1 MLKFLGSLFIVSSMT
16 GIGIW
21 KAEEVKHSYQ
31 ALGKIYHLIGM
42 MKNELSYAGSE
53 FGEMFECLS
62 KKVDAPYRNWLLGM
76 KIQME
81 RRDGKTFSEIWE
93 DNVNGFLKESGLGME
108 ALNHLKMLGRNLG
121 GADRQMQ
128 IWSMTLFETNRITD
142 GRDEKRYSNANES
155 ANLSWSK
162 CRHIDYHILDITKEY
177 LVVNEKP

>member
-62 KKVDAPYRNWLLGM
+62 KKMDAPYRNWLLGM

-121 GADRQMQ
+121 
-128 IWSMTLFETNRITD
+128 
-142 GRDEKRYSNANES
+142 RDEKRYSNANES
-155 ANLSWSK
+155 ANLSRSK

>member
-76 KIQME
+76 NIQME
-81 RRDGKTFSEIWE
+81 RRKDIQMRMKVRICLGASAGILITI
-93 DNVNGFLKESGLGME
+93 FL
-108 ALNHLKMLGRNLG
+108 
-121 GADRQMQ
+121 
-128 IWSMTLFETNRITD
+128 I
-142 GRDEKRYSNANES
+142 
-155 ANLSWSK
+155 
-162 CRHIDYHILDITKEY
+162 
-177 LVVNEKP
+177 

>member
-62 KKVDAPYRNWLLGM
+62 KKMDAPYRNWLLGM

-128 IWSMTLFETNRITD
+128 IHGTLFETNRITD

-155 ANLSWSK
+155 ANLSRSK

>member
-62 KKVDAPYRNWLLGM
+62 KKMDAPYRNWLLGM

-81 RRDGKTFSEIWE
+81 RRDGSFKPFKNAGQKSWR
-93 DNVNGFLKESGLGME
+93 S
-108 ALNHLKMLGRNLG
+108 RS
-121 GADRQMQ
+121 ADADLVHG
-128 IWSMTLFETNRITD
+128 TLFETNRITD

-155 ANLSWSK
+155 ANLSRSK

>member
-62 KKVDAPYRNWLLGM
+62 KK
-76 KIQME
+76 ME
-81 RRDGKTFSEIWE
+81 CTISKLAAWNENTDGK
-93 DNVNGFLKESGLGME
+93 
-108 ALNHLKMLGRNLG
+108 
-121 GADRQMQ
+121 
-128 IWSMTLFETNRITD
+128 
-142 GRDEKRYSNANES
+142 KR
-155 ANLSWSK
+155 WK
-162 CRHIDYHILDITKEY
+162 DIF
-177 LVVNEKP
+177 

>member
-128 IWSMTLFETNRITD
+128 IWSGTLFETNRITD

-155 ANLSWSK
+155 ANLSRSK

>member
-62 KKVDAPYRNWLLGM
+62 KKNGCTISKLAAWN
-76 KIQME
+76 E
-81 RRDGKTFSEIWE
+81 NTDGK
-93 DNVNGFLKESGLGME
+93 
-108 ALNHLKMLGRNLG
+108 
-121 GADRQMQ
+121 
-128 IWSMTLFETNRITD
+128 
-142 GRDEKRYSNANES
+142 KR
-155 ANLSWSK
+155 WK
-162 CRHIDYHILDITKEY
+162 DIF
-177 LVVNEKP
+177 

>member
-62 KKVDAPYRNWLLGM
+62 KKVDAPYRNWLLDIND
-76 KIQME
+76 KSQII
-81 RRDGKTFSEIWE
+81 FHSH
-93 DNVNGFLKESGLGME
+93 VNSIFQGDDFQ
-108 ALNHLKMLGRNLG
+108 H
-121 GADRQMQ
+121 
-128 IWSMTLFETNRITD
+128 FRIFIMSPTD
-142 GRDEKRYSNANES
+142 CVIKGQ
-155 ANLSWSK
+155 
-162 CRHIDYHILDITKEY
+162 
-177 LVVNEKP
+177 

>member
-62 KKVDAPYRNWLLGM
+62 KKMDAPYRNWLLGM
-76 KIQME
+76 K
-81 RRDGKTFSEIWE
+81 RWK
-93 DNVNGFLKESGLGME
+93 
-108 ALNHLKMLGRNLG
+108 
-121 GADRQMQ
+121 
-128 IWSMTLFETNRITD
+128 
-142 GRDEKRYSNANES
+142 
-155 ANLSWSK
+155 
-162 CRHIDYHILDITKEY
+162 DIF
-177 LVVNEKP
+177 

>member
-62 KKVDAPYRNWLLGM
+62 KKMDAPYRNWLLGM
-76 KIQME
+76 KIQM
-81 RRDGKTFSEIWE
+81 E

-128 IWSMTLFETNRITD
+128 IWSMERYLKQIELQMDEMRKDIQMRMKVRICL
-142 GRDEKRYSNANES
+142 GAS
-155 ANLSWSK
+155 AG
-162 CRHIDYHILDITKEY
+162 ILITIF
-177 LVVNEKP
+177 LI

>member
-81 RRDGKTFSEIWE
+81 RRDGKTFFEIWE

-108 ALNHLKMLGRNLG
+108 ALNHLKMLGRNL
-121 GADRQMQ
+121 
-128 IWSMTLFETNRITD
+128 E
-142 GRDEKRYSNANES
+142 
-155 ANLSWSK
+155 
-162 CRHIDYHILDITKEY
+162 
-177 LVVNEKP
+177 

>member
-21 KAEEVKHSYQ
+21 KAEEVKRSYQ

-62 KKVDAPYRNWLLGM
+62 KKMDAPYRNWLLGM

-81 RRDGKTFSEIWE
+81 RRDGKTFSEIWV
-93 DNVNGFLKESGLGME
+93 DNVNGFLKESGL
-108 ALNHLKMLGRNLG
+108 
-121 GADRQMQ
+121 
-128 IWSMTLFETNRITD
+128 ETNRITD

-155 ANLSWSK
+155 ANLSRSK

>member
-81 RRDGKTFSEIWE
+81 RRDGKTFFEIWE

-128 IWSMTLFETNRITD
+128 IWSMERYLKQD

-155 ANLSWSK
+155 ANLSRSK

>member
-62 KKVDAPYRNWLLGM
+62 KNGCTISKLAAWN
-76 KIQME
+76 E
-81 RRDGKTFSEIWE
+81 NTDGK
-93 DNVNGFLKESGLGME
+93 
-108 ALNHLKMLGRNLG
+108 
-121 GADRQMQ
+121 
-128 IWSMTLFETNRITD
+128 
-142 GRDEKRYSNANES
+142 KR
-155 ANLSWSK
+155 WK
-162 CRHIDYHILDITKEY
+162 DIF
-177 LVVNEKP
+177 